1 MSAQQ
6 TAVNK
11 QVAQE
16 GTQRLN
22 TRNRQLRGK
31 QFWNQNKKKSV
42 TRIGSLAAF
51 DTEVGEFKL
60 EETVSDA
67 EPMASIA
74 QTYFASL
81 FKPQVL
87 RTDIQDMLVGL
98 LDTVPEEMQISL
110 GRNVTAREVEHVIR
124 LMKKSVA
131 PSQMAFQLSF
141 TRHMQNSGGFCYRA
155 CSMRPGSRADCLHR
169 YCRLRGRA
177 PSAFMHE
184 SLCEAHLPGRPIL
197 YFKCHR
203 KTTYFDDPSAGSTTQ
218 TRLPEKKIPVCD
230 LLDLIR

>member
-1 MSAQQ
+1 M
-6 TAVNK
+6 
-11 QVAQE
+11 
-16 GTQRLN
+16 N

-51 DTEVGEFKL
+51 DTEMGKFKL
-60 EETVSDA
+60 EEIVSDA
-67 EPMASIA
+67 ETMAPIA
-74 QTYFASL
+74 QTYFAPL

-131 PSQMAFQLSF
+131 PGPDGIPAELYQAHAKQWGVLLSRVF
-141 TRHMQNSGGFCYRA
+141 NA
-155 CSMRPGSRADCLHR
+155 A
-169 YCRLRGRA
+169 
-177 PSAFMHE
+177 
-184 SLCEAHLPGRPIL
+184 
-197 YFKCHR
+197 R
-203 KTTYFDDPSAGSTTQ
+203 KQG
-218 TRLPEKKIPVCD
+218 RLPIEVLRASKAVGQCFSSGSSPMASKIAW
-230 LLDLIR
+230 